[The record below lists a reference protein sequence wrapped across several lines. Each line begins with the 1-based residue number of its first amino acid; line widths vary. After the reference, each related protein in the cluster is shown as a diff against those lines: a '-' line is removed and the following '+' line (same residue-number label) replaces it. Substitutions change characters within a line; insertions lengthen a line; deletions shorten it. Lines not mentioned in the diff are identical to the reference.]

1 MELVI
6 VTLMAFV
13 IVSDESELLKQIL
26 KARKKNIFWM
36 AFYLSFHN
44 I

>member
-26 KARKKNIFWM
+26 KARKKNIF
-36 AFYLSFHN
+36 
-44 I
+44 